1 MPIQELNVEG
11 YRSIRR
17 LRLPFQRINVLVGP
31 NGCGK
36 SNLYKSMLL
45 LFGAARGELARML
58 VEEGGI
64 PSAMWAGA
72 RKRDERVRMTLSV
85 TLDSL
90 SYELT
95 CGVPKP
101 TGYMNPDEVYHNSL
115 FNLDPEIKEET
126 VHFLE
131 GRRRVPLLERG
142 VASVN
147 ARDAEGRRV
156 SYPMSLSPSESV
168 LSQLREPHR
177 FPQLSA
183 LRQELLHWRFYHQ
196 FRTDLDSPLRHPQV
210 GFRTPVLSHDGRDLA
225 AALQTIREIG
235 DPLGLDQAVD
245 RAFPGASLEIGGDD
259 ARFSLALCLPEFKR
273 PMQARELS
281 DGTLRYLCLLAALL
295 SPRPP
300 AVLAL
305 NEPET
310 SIHPDLLEPLAELIV
325 QAAEHSQ
332 LWVTTHSH
340 QLAGAIECLSGAKP
354 VRLEKVA
361 GATRIAG
368 APEFDLGDD
377 TE

>member
-1 MPIQELNVEG
+1 MAIQELNVEG

-17 LRLPFQRINVLVGP
+17 IRLPFQRINVLVGP

-36 SNLYKSMLL
+36 TNLYKSMLL
-45 LFGAARGELARML
+45 LYGGARGDLARL
-58 VEEGGI
+58 LAEEGGI

-72 RKRDERVRMTLSV
+72 RKRDERVRMSLGV
-85 TLDSL
+85 TLDQL
-90 SYELT
+90 SYELV

-101 TGYMNPDEVYHNSL
+101 ACSMFD
-115 FNLDPEIKEET
+115 LDPEIKEET
-126 VHFLE
+126 VHFLD

-142 VASVN
+142 IGSVT

-156 SYPMSLSPSESV
+156 TYPMALSNSESV

-183 LRQELLHWRFYHQ
+183 LRQELLNWRFYHQ
-196 FRTDLDSPLRHPQV
+196 FRTDPDSPLRYPQV

-235 DPLGLDQAVD
+235 DPSGLDDAVK
-245 RAFPGASLEIGGDD
+245 RAFPGATLKIEGEE
-259 ARFSLALCLPEFKR
+259 ARFSLSLCLPEFQR
-273 PMQARELS
+273 PMHARELS

-310 SIHPDLLEPLAELIV
+310 SIHPDLLEPLAELIAR
-325 QAAEHSQ
+325 AAGDSQ
-332 LWVTTHSH
+332 LWVTTHSQ
-340 QLAGAIECLSGAKP
+340 QLADAIERLSGASP
-354 VRLEKVA
+354 VRLEKVD

-368 APEFDLGDD
+368 APEFDLGN
-377 TE
+377 

>member
-1 MPIQELNVEG
+1 MAIQELNVEG

-17 LRLPFQRINVLVGP
+17 IRLPFQRINVLVGP

-36 SNLYKSMLL
+36 TNLYKSMLL
-45 LFGAARGELARML
+45 LFGAARGDLARML

-72 RKRDERVRMTLSV
+72 RKRDERVRMSLGV
-85 TLDSL
+85 TLNDL
-90 SYELT
+90 SYELI
-95 CGVPKP
+95 CGVPRP
-101 TGYMNPDEVYHNSL
+101 SGSMFD
-115 FNLDPEIKEET
+115 LDPEIKEET
-126 VHFLE
+126 VHFLD

-142 VASVN
+142 ITSVN

-156 SYPMSLSPSESV
+156 SYPMSLSSSESV

-183 LRQELLHWRFYHQ
+183 LRQELLSWRFYHQ
-196 FRTDLDSPLRHPQV
+196 FRTDADSPLRHPQV
-210 GFRTPVLSHDGRDLA
+210 GFRTPILTHDGRDLA

-235 DPLGLDQAVD
+235 DPIGLNEAID
-245 RAFPGASLEIGGDD
+245 RAFPGATLAINGEG
-259 ARFSLALCLPEFKR
+259 ARFSVALCLREFKR
-273 PMQARELS
+273 PMEARELS

-325 QAAEHSQ
+325 RASQDSQ
-332 LWVTTHSH
+332 LWVTTHSQ
-340 QLAGAIECLSGAKP
+340 QLAEAIERLSGASP

-368 APEFDLGDD
+368 ATEFDLGD
-377 TE
+377 

>member
-17 LRLPFQRINVLVGP
+17 IRLPFQRINVLVGP

-36 SNLYKSMLL
+36 TNLYKSMLL

-72 RKRDERVRMTLSV
+72 RKRDERVRMSLSV
-85 TLDSL
+85 TLDNL
-90 SYELT
+90 SYELI

-101 TGYMNPDEVYHNSL
+101 AGSMFD
-115 FNLDPEIKEET
+115 LDPEIKEET

-131 GRRRVPLLERG
+131 GRRRLPLLERG

-156 SYPMSLSPSESV
+156 SYPMSLSTSESV

-183 LRQELLHWRFYHQ
+183 LRQELLNWRFYHQ
-196 FRTDLDSPLRHPQV
+196 FRTDPDSPLRHPQV

-245 RAFPGASLEIGGDD
+245 RGFPGASLEIEGED

-325 QAAEHSQ
+325 QASEHSQ

-368 APEFDLGDD
+368 APEFDLGD
-377 TE
+377 

>member
-1 MPIQELNVEG
+1 MPIRELNVEG

-17 LRLPFQRINVLVGP
+17 IRLPFQQINVLVGP

-36 SNLYKSMLL
+36 TNLYKSMLL
-45 LFGAARGELARML
+45 LFGAARGDLARML
-58 VEEGGI
+58 AEEGGI
-64 PSAMWAGA
+64 PSALWAGA
-72 RKRDERVRMTLSV
+72 RKQNERARMSLRV
-85 TLDSL
+85 TLEDL
-90 SYELT
+90 DYELV

-101 TGYMNPDEVYHNSL
+101 AGSMFD
-115 FNLDPEIKEET
+115 LDPEIKEET
-126 VHFLE
+126 VHFLD

-142 VASVN
+142 ITSVS
-147 ARDAEGRRV
+147 ARDAEGRRA
-156 SYPMSLSPSESV
+156 SYPMSLSASESV

-183 LRQELLHWRFYHQ
+183 LRQEILHWRFYHQ
-196 FRTDLDSPLRHPQV
+196 FRTDPESPLRHPQI

-235 DPLGLDQAVD
+235 DPIELGKAIS
-245 RAFPGASLEIGGDD
+245 RAFPGATLKIEGEG
-259 ARFSLALCLPEFKR
+259 ARFSLALALPEFKR

-325 QAAEHSQ
+325 RASRDSQ
-332 LWVTTHSH
+332 LWVTTHSQ
-340 QLAGAIECLSGAKP
+340 QLAGAIERLSGVRP

-361 GATRIAG
+361 GATRLAG
-368 APEFDLGDD
+368 APEFDLGD
-377 TE
+377 